1 MSRFSGFNT
10 IGQEK
15 KFTLVDFELVKRDI
29 LNSFLIRLGE
39 VPGRPGYGTTIQNI
53 VFENLTAD
61 VVRETEEEIRRV
73 IGQDPRV
80 KIERLQMYV
89 ADHIILAEIELTV
102 LLDQTLAKIFIN
114 FDTNTQSISLL

>member
-1 MSRFSGFNT
+1 M
-10 IGQEK
+10 
-15 KFTLVDFELVKRDI
+15 
-29 LNSFLIRLGE
+29 
-39 VPGRPGYGTTIQNI
+39 PGRPGYGTTIQNI